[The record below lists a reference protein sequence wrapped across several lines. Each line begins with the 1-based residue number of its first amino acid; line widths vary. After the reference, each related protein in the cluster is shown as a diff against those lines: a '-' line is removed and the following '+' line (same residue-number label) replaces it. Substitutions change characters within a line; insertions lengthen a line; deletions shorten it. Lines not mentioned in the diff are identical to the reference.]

1 MVSANFPAGVA
12 WNAKII
18 ARRGRLDFR
27 IEYHAIAAE
36 HEISLAANE
45 REYTRIRRLT
55 FAFIRGQK
63 LFVFDLGFF
72 HQLIHEHRIDRQL
85 AVLVALKENSLA
97 VGGKDWS
104 YQMWIAGAVLA

>member
-1 MVSANFPAGVA
+1 MMLSMVSANFPAGVA

-55 FAFIRGQK
+55 FAFIRVHSRPETICLRPRFLLPAYPRTSNRSPACRPYRFERK
-63 LFVFDLGFF
+63 L
-72 HQLIHEHRIDRQL
+72 
-85 AVLVALKENSLA
+85 
-97 VGGKDWS
+97 
-104 YQMWIAGAVLA
+104 